1 MRITGVIKLKKNQE
15 KEAFCFCSPIITSF
29 LQGKKA
35 KTVTIEFLYFWKDFP
50 IF

>member
-15 KEAFCFCSPIITSF
+15 KETFCFCSPIITSF

-35 KTVTIEFLYFWKDFP
+35 KKIFIFLERFSYFLV
-50 IF
+50 